1 MSVDRYKEDLK
12 RTKGIHSQLE
22 TFINDRKNIE
32 AQGNSTSA
40 IDHKLKA
47 EYFKLTKEVTQ
58 LEKLVYEYE
67 NPNVTRHSA
76 ISGDQK
82 NKRLKELKPL
92 IESWKK
98 SMTAAKL
105 IQDKKTMVN
114 AGAKIDMDEELN

>member
-1 MSVDRYKEDLK
+1 MDN
-12 RTKGIHSQLE
+12 
-22 TFINDRKNIE
+22 FINERKNIE

-67 NPNVTRHSA
+67 NPNVTKHSGV
-76 ISGDQK
+76 SNDQK

-92 IESWKK
+92 IDTWKK

-105 IQDKKTMVN
+105 I
-114 AGAKIDMDEELN
+114 